1 MLIEIE
7 IKENGELKINNS
19 IFKTNNFDANCFCQ
33 INKEENKNNL
43 SKYLFVGGLD
53 AEKREGAV
61 KLYRLDFSENNV
73 NLEYLQDIENDN
85 ISFEKFQGTINCII
99 QLKENDDDILISC
112 MDGNLYLFSKPNI
125 DFYLNEEDSE

>member
-1 MLIEIE
+1 M
-7 IKENGELKINNS
+7 
-19 IFKTNNFDANCFCQ
+19 
-33 INKEENKNNL
+33 
-43 SKYLFVGGLD
+43 
-53 AEKREGAV
+53 
-61 KLYRLDFSENNV
+61 
-73 NLEYLQDIENDN
+73 QDIENDN